1 MRYDRLQ
8 PTIVDGT
15 AVHVHV
21 GSPTTSQAHTLY
33 TLLLASTLVERAL
46 DVAWY
51 VHVAACICAVLLGGD
66 TQRGASWQLA
76 LMII

>member
-1 MRYDRLQ
+1 MRMSPDAGRIIAASSTWCACACLHSSLEPARL
-8 PTIVDGT
+8 D
-15 AVHVHV
+15 
-21 GSPTTSQAHTLY
+21 
-33 TLLLASTLVERAL
+33 LLASALAERAL

-51 VHVAACICAVLLGGD
+51 AHVAACMCAVLLGGD